1 MKIPS
6 GSEVTKMVVE
16 VESWSHGCNH
26 CDKKLETPELLQ
38 KVQNTIEDLILV
50 YFEGLFKLCVRTKLF
65 LSCFWISPF
74 SFSSRPG
81 WSSCRQMEMP
91 SW

>member
-26 CDKKLETPELLQ
+26 CNKKPETPDLP
-38 KVQNTIEDLILV
+38 QNTIEDLILL
-50 YFEGLFKLCVRTKLF
+50 YFEGLFKFHVKTQN
-65 LSCFWISPF
+65 SV
-74 SFSSRPG
+74 
-81 WSSCRQMEMP
+81 
-91 SW
+91 